1 MVDMISAFTCINR
14 VSLVY
19 HIFLTLSS
27 SEESPKGYVLGLVFW
42 KSPDRPPSHASNCSA
57 TSGEIGILK
66 TDYTQVRNVNM
77 TSKYTYITTFLL
89 RICRNALITPC
100 LT

>member
-1 MVDMISAFTCINR
+1 MISACTCINR

-27 SEESPKGYVLGLVFW
+27 YEESPKGYALGLLFW
-42 KSPDRPPSHASNCSA
+42 ESPDRPPSHASNYSA

-66 TDYTQVRNVNM
+66 TDYTQIRNVNM